1 MTFKPMTLE
10 LAIVYDR
17 DMFTGQSNWH
27 VMQLERETQPNGY
40 LAPMGHIA
48 GPGMGGF
55 KNRNEALLA
64 AISQSPKSSG
74 GFDHDFTAA
83 VETLA
88 ETPLTSETPGVH
100 GDQLVDQLIML
111 ARTLHIRETVK
122 T

>member
-1 MTFKPMTLE
+1 MPPGMKGQPMTFKPMTLE

-88 ETPLTSETPGVH
+88 ETPLQVKPLGCMVTS
-100 GDQLVDQLIML
+100 LLIS
-111 ARTLHIRETVK
+111 
-122 T
+122 